1 MKPQKS
7 HPQLPSLGIAKCPTL
22 GILLKLNLDFIKFKL
37 DLYKFKFNFIKF
49 KFDFIKSNFSF
60 KNVCGFCML
69 MLALKVLCSSYT
81 KPTTV
86 PSSTDQEV
94 LKEWR
99 AATVVSDE
107 AVKEFGIDSCF
118 KAYPISDAIF
128 SRMDG
133 KSYKKNCTVPRSSLR
148 YLRVLH
154 RNVDGK
160 TQLGEIVC
168 NQAIA
173 NDLLEI
179 FRELYKQGYKIERI
193 TLIDDYDADDERSM
207 AANNTSCFNFRV
219 VSGTTKLSNHAQG
232 RAIDINPLYNP
243 YIHLNNGKVEPANGK
258 PYATNRTASR
268 KIPVPFI
275 NTSDLCYRLFIQH
288 GFRWG
293 GAWRTVKDYQH
304 FDK

>member
-1 MKPQKS
+1 MKK
-7 HPQLPSLGIAKCPTL
+7 IATL
-22 GILLKLNLDFIKFKL
+22 FFAVLLFC
-37 DLYKFKFNFIKF
+37 
-49 KFDFIKSNFSF
+49 SF
-60 KNVCGFCML
+60 TSPNEQD
-69 MLALKVLCSSYT
+69 ALRQWT
-81 KPTTV
+81 P
-86 PSSTDQEV
+86 
-94 LKEWR
+94 
-99 AATVVSDE
+99 AAVVSDE
-107 AVKEFGIDSCF
+107 AVKAYSLDSFF

-128 SRMDG
+128 SRMAR

-219 VSGTTKLSNHAQG
+219 VSGSTKLSKHAQG
-232 RAIDINPLYNP
+232 LAIDINPLYNP

-258 PYATNRTASR
+258 PYATNRTANR
-268 KIPVPFI
+268 KTPVPFI
-275 NTSDLCYRLFIQH
+275 NTNDLCYRLFVQH

-293 GAWRTVKDYQH
+293 GSWRTVKDYQH